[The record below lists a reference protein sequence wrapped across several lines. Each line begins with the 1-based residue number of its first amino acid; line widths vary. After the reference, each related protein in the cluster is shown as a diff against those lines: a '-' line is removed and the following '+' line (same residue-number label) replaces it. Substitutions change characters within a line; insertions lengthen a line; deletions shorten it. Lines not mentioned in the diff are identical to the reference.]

1 MTNSNCYIKKMVADA
16 DDFLELDT
24 AAKMFPLAFCEEHR
38 SLVRLSVV
46 MNETVDHNSLQ
57 VALDRLIGRFP
68 SFCVRLVHDS
78 YHYYFEKL
86 HTAPD
91 IIKDS
96 QNESFSMTFEELNKC
111 AFKIFY
117 VQNRIILEYF
127 HAVADGIGGSIFL
140 KSLIAEYLLIRYD
153 VSNRCISDKVTIEE
167 LSEKNSSSDA
177 YQDIVSSSGRL
188 VQSSNSY
195 LIEGSKDDKL
205 HISEFSFKTDKVL
218 ALASFH
224 GVTLTALLTSVLAAA
239 LFDLQQHSKKRQTI
253 CLSIPVDLRRR
264 FNRNTLR
271 NFSVPISIYAKSFG
285 KTSDFGELCQSFQDQ
300 LRTNSTKE
308 KLSSLVTSYVKLGKL
323 GGNSFFPL
331 SLKKWLVQLFFSIAK
346 GRNCMTFSNLG
357 VWQIPN
363 AMKPYVKQFSMS
375 LSTKPHT
382 PYSCG
387 VVSAGNVLTVT
398 FTRSI
403 KEPLLEKR
411 FLNMLKKV
419 SPNSNDDWGAV
430 YE

>member
-1 MTNSNCYIKKMVADA
+1 VA
-16 DDFLELDT
+16 E
-24 AAKMFPLAFCEEHR
+24 
-38 SLVRLSVV
+38 
-46 MNETVDHNSLQ
+46 
-57 VALDRLIGRFP
+57 
-68 SFCVRLVHDS
+68 
-78 YHYYFEKL
+78 
-86 HTAPD
+86 
-91 IIKDS
+91 
-96 QNESFSMTFEELNKC
+96 
-111 AFKIFY
+111 
-117 VQNRIILEYF
+117 
-127 HAVADGIGGSIFL
+127 GIGGSIFL

-218 ALASFH
+218 ALASLH

-271 NFSVPISIYAKSFG
+271 NFSVPISIYAKSSG